1 MASLPKPKILIV
13 LHQETSSP
21 GRVGRMLVEKG
32 YALDI
37 RRPPL
42 GDPLPTTMAEHK
54 GVVIFGGPMSANDP
68 DDFIKQE
75 IDWCGVPLNE
85 NAPFFGICL
94 GAQMLVKHLGGDVT
108 AHADGMAEVGYYRVH
123 DLREDMTGAVMPPA
137 PSHFYQWHREGFTI
151 PHGADLLMK
160 GDIFENQAFSVG
172 PAAFGVQFHTEL
184 TLAMHHRWLIRGFE
198 RTRMPGAQGRREH
211 LEGRLIYD
219 AAIAHW
225 LDRFLDNWL
234 AADPRAA

>member
-1 MASLPKPKILIV
+1 
-13 LHQETSSP
+13 
-21 GRVGRMLVEKG
+21 MLVEKG

-42 GDPLPTTMAEHK
+42 GEPLPVTMEDHK

-68 DDFIKQE
+68 EDFVKRE
-75 IDWCGVPLNE
+75 IDWCGIPLDE
-85 NAPFFGICL
+85 KAPFFGICL

-108 AHADGMAEVGYYRVH
+108 AHAEGMAEVGYYRVH
-123 DLREDMTGAVMPPA
+123 DLRTDTTNAVMPPA
-137 PSHFYQWHREGFTI
+137 ASHFYQWHREGFTI
-151 PHGADLLMK
+151 PRGAELLMK

-184 TLAMHHRWLIRGFE
+184 TLAMHYRWLIRGFE

-211 LEGRLIYD
+211 LEGRLLYD
-219 AAIAHW
+219 AAIARW
-225 LDRFLDNWL
+225 LDAFLDNWL